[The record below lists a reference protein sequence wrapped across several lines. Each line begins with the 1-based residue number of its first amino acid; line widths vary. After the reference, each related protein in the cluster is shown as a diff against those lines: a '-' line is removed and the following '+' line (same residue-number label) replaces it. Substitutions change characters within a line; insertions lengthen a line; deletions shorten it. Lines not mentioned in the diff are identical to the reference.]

1 MKQLTEILSMVLNPK
16 GKPEVEETIQ
26 HVLLF
31 YNDPKRRWQNA
42 DYLSLGIHEHLRL
55 LGVYPTRDTMAAWLY
70 HAAEVNDEETGA
82 VAFLRDS
89 QKLGFTFD
97 EAENYVIPLI
107 VQSRPSRT
115 SSSVVGDMRIA
126 ILGQSRVKYLAY
138 SRKLQQSWKF
148 LGPNQW
154 EQGRIAA
161 LKELLSRP
169 RLYFREEFES
179 KMAGIAKENM
189 QAELSLLGYVPPPPK
204 EPEPVEVPFP
214 MVVPIRILSM
224 EEIIKKQEEAKA
236 AMGVTGPTGPA
247 GPPQPG
253 E

>member
-1 MKQLTEILSMVLNPK
+1 MVLNPK

-26 HVLLF
+26 HILLF
-31 YNDPKRRWQNA
+31 YNDPKRKWQNA
-42 DYLSLGIHEHLRL
+42 DYLLLGIHEHHRL
-55 LGVYPTRDTMAAWLY
+55 LGVYPVRDAMAAWLY
-70 HAAEVNDEETGA
+70 HAAEPNDEETGV

-107 VQSRPSRT
+107 TQSRPSLK

-148 LGPNQW
+148 LDPQQW

-169 RLYFREEFES
+169 RLYFRKEFES
-179 KMAGIAKENM
+179 KMAAIAKENM
-189 QAELSLLGYVPPPPK
+189 QVELSLLGYILPPK
-204 EPEPVEVPFP
+204 EPEPVEVLASP
-214 MVVPIRILSM
+214 VVPIRILSM
-224 EEIIKKQEEAKA
+224 EEIVKKQEEAKA
-236 AMGVTGPTGPA
+236 ASGVTGPAEPA
-247 GPPQPG
+247 SPQSG

>member
-1 MKQLTEILSMVLNPK
+1 
-16 GKPEVEETIQ
+16 
-26 HVLLF
+26 
-31 YNDPKRRWQNA
+31 
-42 DYLSLGIHEHLRL
+42 
-55 LGVYPTRDTMAAWLY
+55 
-70 HAAEVNDEETGA
+70 
-82 VAFLRDS
+82 
-89 QKLGFTFD
+89 
-97 EAENYVIPLI
+97 
-107 VQSRPSRT
+107 
-115 SSSVVGDMRIA
+115 MR
-126 ILGQSRVKYLAY
+126 YLAY

-148 LGPNQW
+148 LGPDQW

-204 EPEPVEVPFP
+204 EPEPVEVPAP
-214 MVVPIRILSM
+214 LVVPIRILSM

-247 GPPQPG
+247 GPPQP